1 MYAKIQPVSVGWP
14 VVSCDCLRVDAVF
27 VNRIGFEGTA
37 DVRWTLYSSDGIGA
51 TGANTLKGAEYDA
64 WGNDDAY
71 LLTWL
76 AEPAQLGL
84 TIVEIVPDAPP
95 APPVADEPA
104 PVVEEG

>member
-1 MYAKIQPVSVGWP
+1 MYAKIQPVSAGWP
-14 VVSCDCLRVDAVF
+14 TVSCDVLRVDAVF
-27 VNRIGFEGTA
+27 VNRIGLEGSA
-37 DVRWTLYSSDGIGA
+37 DVRWSLIGATTGA

-71 LLTWL
+71 LLEWL

-95 APPVADEPA
+95 VADEPA
-104 PVVEEG
+104 PVVVEG